1 MEELNFTENR
11 SWQWNRKQETE
22 EGLETFPPQSLS
34 VLGPSWS
41 VVRSSSSGE
50 NGDESQIPLPAAPV
64 NNGTQWKGKAL
75 GFTRL
80 TLSLSKKGHKSHE
93 IAFATTAWFAWFP
106 LSFILDA
113 IAPPIAPIATTP
125 LLSLGWFV
133 AYNFRFSQNFQ
144 ASKFFGRGEK
154 NPQNSPVD
162 RINLTIKRRGLFFT
176 VLHHSSFASTHP
188 PTQLH
193 LLLILWRPANHV
205 LFMRCLHLQ
214 CHYICCH
221 FHHRHHRLCHFY
233 ELGNNINNNEK

>member
-162 RINLTIKRRGLFFT
+162 RISLTIKRRGLFFT

-188 PTQLH
+188 AAFVADSLATSQPCPLYALPPFAMPLH
-193 LLLILWRPANHV
+193 LLPFSSSSPSSLSFLRT
-205 LFMRCLHLQ
+205 R
-214 CHYICCH
+214 
-221 FHHRHHRLCHFY
+221 
-233 ELGNNINNNEK
+233 K